1 MKRIIYVMLALVLLL
16 CSCGQPSTTGEE
28 ENNTPTWQEQYDL
41 GIRYLSEGNYE
52 EAIIAFT
59 AAIEI
64 DPKQAPAYVGRGDAY
79 VLFGETEENLT
90 AAQADYEKAVELD
103 EANSEAYLGL
113 ADVYIRQGEYD
124 KALEIL
130 RNGIEKVGENQ
141 AITDKLA
148 EVENLADSN
157 ADPSE
162 DNESNESTT
171 AFVDETLD
179 LRDVSI
185 EYTTAP
191 EAFAG
196 NEGAVGAMVIN
207 STVYG
212 PSNVR
217 DALIANW
224 FLDVPPTQDEIN
236 DTVSFMI
243 PIWKEERKSN
253 PWSLDEQMPFQRGQG
268 HPVRPEELGHTAYVI
283 MIGLDE
289 NMDAVGYAIVKEN
302 IPG

>member
-1 MKRIIYVMLALVLLL
+1 MRKIHKTFLCLALIIGL
-16 CSCGQPSTTGEE
+16 CACGQKA
-28 ENNTPTWQEQYDL
+28 PTWQEQYDL
-41 GIRYLSEGNYE
+41 GVRYLSEGNYE
-52 EAIIAFT
+52 DAIIAFT

-64 DPKQAPAYVGRGDAY
+64 NPKWAPAYVGRGDAY
-79 VLFGETEENLT
+79 VLSGETEENLT
-90 AAQADYEKAVELD
+90 AAKADFEKAIELD
-103 EANSEAYLGL
+103 ETDAEAYLGL
-113 ADVYIRQGEYD
+113 ADIYIRQGDYD

-130 RNGIEKVGENQ
+130 RDGIEKAGENQ
-141 AITDKLA
+141 VITDKLA
-148 EVENLADSN
+148 EVEDLAGSNTDS
-157 ADPSE
+157 PE
-162 DNESNESTT
+162 DNESNESVT
-171 AFVDETLD
+171 ASVDEILD

-185 EYTTAP
+185 EYTTDP

-224 FLDVPPTQDEIN
+224 FLDVSPTQDEIN

-253 PWSLDEQMPFQRGQG
+253 PWSLDEQIPFQRGQG

-289 NMDAVGYAIVKEN
+289 NMDAVGYAIVKET